1 MTLKQDFA
9 FEARRPI
16 VRGMMFEKL
25 TKEKCL
31 VAQLLSTRIGRKE
44 VAEFIAEHGST
55 ARFQNDDWQAGV
67 NWSNQHA
74 EYALQIFFG
83 FVQEAEI
90 IKRASTTQMSAGNS
104 DAEPRASEHT
114 ERCPDRLRMEV
125 VVKGVCP

>member
-16 VRGMMFEKL
+16 VRGMMFEKF

-31 VAQLLSTRIGRKE
+31 VAQPLSTRIGRKQI
-44 VAEFIAEHGST
+44 AQFIAEHGST
-55 ARFQNDDWQAGV
+55 ARLQNDDWQAGV
-67 NWSNQHA
+67 NWFTQHA

-90 IKRASTTQMSAGNS
+90 IKRATTTQMLAWNS
-104 DAEPRASEHT
+104 DVEPRASKHT
-114 ERCPDRLRMEV
+114 ERCPARLRMEV
-125 VVKGVCP
+125 IVKGVYP